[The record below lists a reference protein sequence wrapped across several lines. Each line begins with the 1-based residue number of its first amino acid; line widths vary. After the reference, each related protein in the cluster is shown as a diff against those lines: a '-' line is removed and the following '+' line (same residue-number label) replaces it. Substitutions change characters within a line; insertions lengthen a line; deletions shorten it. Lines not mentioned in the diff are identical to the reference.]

1 MLPSSLR
8 LPIALLVDRLD
19 DEYQVAVVRGALSA
33 ARDLGVSLLCVAGG
47 RVRDAAPERA
57 ARNVAFEL
65 VNAETV
71 SGAVAVTSVIGSAV
85 GRAELAKWLERF
97 AGLPL
102 CCVGVDVDGKVALE
116 VDNAGGMRELVLH
129 LAQKHAR
136 RRIAFIRGPV
146 ASEEANTRF
155 DAYRNA
161 LTEAGLD
168 FDPKLV
174 APGDF
179 LKSSGSNAVSILLDE
194 RRLARGAL
202 DAIVA
207 ANDYMAI
214 GALRELAR
222 RQLEVP
228 DEIAVVGF
236 DDVES
241 ARFVRPALTT
251 TSQPTELLGRR
262 AVEGVFAV
270 AEGRPFGSSLLPTR
284 LALRTSCG
292 CPNAGLGLAA
302 SVTLT
307 QGSGVES
314 SFMQRRQTILAEMA
328 RAAAG
333 RLGAAGS
340 GWEARLLDA
349 LLVELRSARTST
361 FYRALEQVLQKL
373 ERAPV
378 DGSVVQDVLSAL
390 RRQSL
395 PCVAGAADA
404 REKLEDALH
413 EARVLTS
420 VWSEEASNH
429 RARTARELER
439 TFQGALRSALFS
451 GPAELSRV
459 VAERLPDF
467 GIDAGVVVALDEP
480 GNFAGGARVLFGFG
494 PGARIT
500 AVEPTLLPL
509 VPNHS
514 LLANGGRS
522 VVALPLE
529 AGGRAVGVAMLCLA
543 KAPEHELEG
552 LREFL
557 GTALDLQRRAGD
569 DNQNPNRV

>member
-1 MLPSSLR
+1 VRSSSL
-8 LPIALLVDRLD
+8 LSIALLCDRLD
-19 DEYQVAVVRGALSA
+19 DEYQVAVIRGALSA

-47 RVRDAAPERA
+47 RVRDLAPERA

-71 SGAVAVTSVIGSAV
+71 SGVAAVTSVIGSAI
-85 GRAELAKWLERF
+85 GRAELGNWLERF

-102 CCVGVDVDGKVALE
+102 CCVGVDVAGKVTLE
-116 VDNAGGMRELVLH
+116 VDNAGGIRELVLH
-129 LAQKHAR
+129 LAQKHQR

-146 ASEEANTRF
+146 TSEEANTRF
-155 DAYRNA
+155 DAYRAA
-161 LTEAGLD
+161 LAEAGLD
-168 FDPKLV
+168 FDSKLIV
-174 APGDF
+174 QGDF
-179 LKSSGSNAVSILLDE
+179 LKSSGTNAVSTLLDE
-194 RRLARGAL
+194 RRIARGAI

-207 ANDYMAI
+207 ANDYMAL

-222 RQLEVP
+222 RQIDVP

-262 AVEGVFAV
+262 AVEGAFAL
-270 AEGRPFGSSLLPTR
+270 AQGRPFGSGRLPTK
-284 LALRTSCG
+284 LVLRASCG
-292 CPNAGLGLAA
+292 CSNAGLGLAA
-302 SVTLT
+302 SVALP
-307 QGSGVES
+307 QSGGVES
-314 SFMQRRQTILAEMA
+314 SFMQRRQTILAELA

-349 LLVELRSARTST
+349 LLVELRSPRSST

-373 ERAPV
+373 ERVVV
-378 DGSVVQDVLSAL
+378 DGIVVQDVLSAL

-413 EARVLTS
+413 EARVLVS
-420 VWSEEASNH
+420 VWSEEASGQRV
-429 RARTARELER
+429 RAARELER
-439 TFQGALRSALFS
+439 TFQTALRSVLFS

-467 GIDAGVVVALDEP
+467 GIEACVVVGLDEP
-480 GNFAGGARVLFGFG
+480 GNAAAGARLLFGFG
-494 PGARIT
+494 PGERIT
-500 AVEPTLLPL
+500 LVEPTQLPSVPKHPLLQ
-509 VPNHS
+509 
-514 LLANGGRS
+514 NGGRA

-529 AGGRAVGVAMLCLA
+529 AGGRAIGVALLCLA
-543 KAPEHELEG
+543 STPEHELEG

-557 GTALDLQRRAGD
+557 GTALDLLRRAGA
-569 DNQNPNRV
+569 

>member
-1 MLPSSLR
+1 
-8 LPIALLVDRLD
+8 LVDRLD

-33 ARDLGVSLLCVAGG
+33 ARDLGVSVICVAGG
-47 RVRDAAPERA
+47 RVRDPAPERA

-65 VNAETV
+65 VNTKTV
-71 SGAVAVTSVIGSAV
+71 SGVVAVTSVIGSAI
-85 GRAELAKWLERF
+85 GPAELGSWLERF

-102 CCVGVDVDGKVALE
+102 CCVGVPVAGKVTVE
-116 VDNAGGMRELVLH
+116 VDNAGGIRELVLH
-129 LAQKHAR
+129 LAQKHER

-155 DAYRNA
+155 DAYQKA
-161 LTEAGLD
+161 LVEAGLD
-168 FDPKLV
+168 FDSKLV
-174 APGDF
+174 AQGDF
-179 LKSSGSNAVSILLDE
+179 LKSSGVSAVSTLLDE
-194 RRLARGAL
+194 RRLARGAI

-207 ANDYMAI
+207 ANDYMAL
-214 GALRELAR
+214 GALKELAR

-228 DEIAVVGF
+228 DEISVVGF

-262 AVEGVFAV
+262 AVEGVFAL
-270 AEGRPFGSSLLPTR
+270 AQGRPFSSSFLPTR

-292 CPNAGLGLAA
+292 CPNAGLGLAG
-302 SVTLT
+302 SVGLSH
-307 QGSGVES
+307 GGGVES
-314 SFMQRRQTILAEMA
+314 SFMQRRQAILAEMA

-378 DGSVVQDVLSAL
+378 DGIVLQDILSAL

-395 PCVAGAADA
+395 PCVASAADA

-413 EARVLTS
+413 EARVLAS
-420 VWSEEASNH
+420 VWSEGASTH
-429 RARTARELER
+429 RARSARELER

-467 GIDAGVVVALDEP
+467 GIDACVVVGLDEP
-480 GNFAGGARVLFGFG
+480 GNAGGSARLLFGFG
-494 PGARIT
+494 PGARVH
-500 AVEPTLLPL
+500 AVEPALLPH
-509 VPNHS
+509 VPRHP
-514 LLANGGRS
+514 LLENGGRAIVS
-522 VVALPLE
+522 LPLE
-529 AGGRAVGVAMLCLA
+529 AGGQAVGVAVLCLT

-557 GTALDLQRRAGD
+557 GTVVDLLRRAGG
-569 DNQNPNRV
+569 

>member
-1 MLPSSLR
+1 MSSSPR
-8 LPIALLVDRLD
+8 LPVALLVDRLD

-33 ARDLGVSLLCVAGG
+33 ARDLGVPLLCVPGG
-47 RVRDAAPERA
+47 RIGDPAAERA
-57 ARNVAFEL
+57 ARNLAFEL
-65 VNAETV
+65 VNAQTV
-71 SGAVAVTSVIGSAV
+71 SGVVAVTSVIGSAI
-85 GRAELAKWLERF
+85 GPAELGNWVERF
-97 AGLPL
+97 DGLPL
-102 CCVGVDVDGKVALE
+102 CCVGVAAAGKVVLE
-116 VDNAGGMRELVLH
+116 VDNAGGVRELVLH
-129 LAQKHAR
+129 LAREHAR

-155 DAYRNA
+155 EAYRNA
-161 LTEAGLD
+161 LAEAGLD

-179 LKSSGSNAVSILLDE
+179 LKASGASAVSLLLDE
-194 RRLARGAL
+194 RRVARGAL
-202 DAIVA
+202 DAVVA
-207 ANDYMAI
+207 ANDYMAL

-222 RQLEVP
+222 RQIDVP

-262 AVEGVFAV
+262 AVEGVFAL
-270 AEGRPFGSSLLPTR
+270 AQGRPFGSALLPTR

-292 CPNAGLGLAA
+292 CPSPGLGLAA
-302 SVTLT
+302 SVALAH
-307 QGSGVES
+307 GAGVEG
-314 SFMQRRQTILAEMA
+314 SFMQRRQAILAEMA

-349 LLVELRSARTST
+349 LLVELRSARPSS

-378 DGSVVQDVLSAL
+378 EGAVVQEVLSAL

-395 PCVAGAADA
+395 PCVASATDA
-404 REKLEDALH
+404 RDKLEDALH

-420 VWSEEASNH
+420 LWSEGASNH
-429 RARTARELER
+429 RARAARELER
-439 TFQGALRSALFS
+439 TFQSALRSALFS

-467 GIDAGVVVALDEP
+467 GIDACVVVGLDEP
-480 GNFAGGARVLFGFG
+480 GNPGGGARVLFGFG
-494 PGARIT
+494 PGSRILGSEP
-500 AVEPTLLPL
+500 VELPLLPK
-509 VPNHS
+509 HR
-514 LLANGGRS
+514 LLENAGRAL
-522 VVALPLE
+522 VALPLE
-529 AGGRAVGVAMLCLA
+529 AGGRAVGAAVVGSS
-543 KAPEHELEG
+543 KAPEHELEE

-557 GTALDLQRRAGD
+557 GTALDLRRRAGS
-569 DNQNPNRV
+569 

>member
-1 MLPSSLR
+1 MPASSR

-19 DEYQVAVVRGALSA
+19 DEYQVAVIRGALSA
-33 ARDLGVSLLCVAGG
+33 ARDLGVSVLCAAGG
-47 RVRDAAPERA
+47 RVGDPGAAGS
-57 ARNVAFEL
+57 ARNMAFEL
-65 VNAETV
+65 INAQTV
-71 SGAVAVTSVIGSAV
+71 SGVVAVTSVVGSAI
-85 GRAELAKWLERF
+85 GPAELGSWLERF

-102 CCVGVDVDGKVALE
+102 CCVGVDVACKVVLE

-146 ASEEANTRF
+146 ASMEANTRF
-155 DAYRNA
+155 DAYRGA

-174 APGDF
+174 TQGDF
-179 LKSSGSNAVSILLDE
+179 LKPSGAQAVSTLFDE
-194 RRLARGAL
+194 RRIARSAI
-202 DAIVA
+202 DAVVA
-207 ANDYMAI
+207 ANDYMAL

-222 RQLEVP
+222 RQIEVP
-228 DEIAVVGF
+228 EEIAVVGF

-262 AVEGVFAV
+262 AVEGVFAL
-270 AEGRPFGSSLLPTR
+270 AQGRHFASSLLPTK
-284 LALRTSCG
+284 LALRSSCG

-302 SVTLT
+302 GIALSHDA
-307 QGSGVES
+307 GVES

-328 RAAAG
+328 RSAAG

-340 GWEARLLDA
+340 GWETRLLDA

-361 FYRALEQVLQKL
+361 FYRALEQLLQKL

-378 DGSVVQDVLSAL
+378 DGVVLQDVLSAL

-395 PCVAGAADA
+395 PCVTGTASA

-413 EARVLTS
+413 EARVLVS
-420 VWSEEASNH
+420 VWSEEASGH
-429 RARTARELER
+429 RARSAREMER
-439 TFQGALRSALFS
+439 TFQSALRSALFS

-459 VAERLPDF
+459 AAERLPDF
-467 GIDAGVVVALDEP
+467 GIDACVVASLDEP
-480 GNFAGGARVLFGFG
+480 GKLTGGARLTFGFG
-494 PGARIT
+494 PGARIQ
-500 AVEPTLLPL
+500 AVEPAVLSLLPKH
-509 VPNHS
+509 P
-514 LLANGGRS
+514 LLENGGRA

-529 AGGRAVGVAMLCLA
+529 AGGQAVGVAVLCTN
-543 KAPEHELEG
+543 KTPEHELEW

-557 GTALDLQRRAGD
+557 GAALRMLRR
-569 DNQNPNRV
+569 VEE

>member
-1 MLPSSLR
+1 MPSSPR
-8 LPIALLVDRLD
+8 LPIALLIDRLD
-19 DEYQVAVVRGALSA
+19 DEYQVAVIRGALSA
-33 ARDLGVSLLCVAGG
+33 ARDLGVSVLCVAGG
-47 RVRDAAPERA
+47 RVHDPAPDRA
-57 ARNVAFEL
+57 ARNAAFEV

-71 SGAVAVTSVIGSAV
+71 SGVVAVTSVIGSAV
-85 GRAELAKWLERF
+85 GPAELGKWLERF

-102 CCVGVDVDGKVALE
+102 CCVGVDVSGKVVLE
-116 VDNAGGMRELVLH
+116 VDNAGGVRELVLH
-129 LAQKHAR
+129 LAQKHER
-136 RRIAFIRGPV
+136 KRIAFIRGPV
-146 ASEEANTRF
+146 ASAEANTRF
-155 DAYRNA
+155 DAYRKA
-161 LTEAGLD
+161 LIEAGLD

-174 APGDF
+174 AQGDF
-179 LKSSGSNAVSILLDE
+179 LKSSGASAVSTLLDE
-194 RRLARGAL
+194 RRLARGAI

-207 ANDYMAI
+207 ANDYMAL
-214 GALRELAR
+214 GALRELVR
-222 RQLEVP
+222 RQIEVP

-262 AVEGVFAV
+262 AVEGVFAL
-270 AEGRPFGSSLLPTR
+270 AEGRPFGSGLLPTK

-292 CPNAGLGLAA
+292 CPNVGLGLAA
-302 SVTLT
+302 SVTLA
-307 QGSGVES
+307 QGGGVES

-340 GWEARLLDA
+340 GWETRLFDA

-361 FYRALEQVLQKL
+361 FYRALEQLLQKL

-378 DGSVVQDVLSAL
+378 DGIVVQDVLSAL

-420 VWSEEASNH
+420 VWSEEASGH
-429 RARTARELER
+429 RARSARELER
-439 TFQGALRSALFS
+439 TFQGALRSVLFS

-467 GIDAGVVVALDEP
+467 GIDACVVVGLDEP
-480 GNFAGGARVLFGFG
+480 GNAGGGARLLFGFG

-500 AVEPTLLPL
+500 MIEPTPMAL
-509 VPNHS
+509 VPKHP
-514 LLANGGRS
+514 LLENGGRA

-529 AGGRAVGVAMLCLA
+529 AGGKAVGVAMLCVA
-543 KAPEHELEG
+543 KTPEHELEG

-557 GTALDLQRRAGD
+557 GTALDLLRRAGD
-569 DNQNPNRV
+569 

>member
-1 MLPSSLR
+1 MASSPR

-19 DEYQVAVVRGALSA
+19 DEYQIAVVRGALSA
-33 ARDLGVSLLCVAGG
+33 ARDIGVSILCVAGG
-47 RVRDAAPERA
+47 RVRDATPERA
-57 ARNVAFEL
+57 ARNVAFDL

-71 SGAVAVTSVIGSAV
+71 SGVIAVTSVIGTAV
-85 GRAELAKWLERF
+85 GPAELGKWLERF

-102 CCVGVDVDGKVALE
+102 CCVGVDVAGKVVLE
-116 VDNAGGMRELVLH
+116 VDNAGGIRELVLH
-129 LAQKHAR
+129 LAQKHER

-146 ASEEANTRF
+146 ASAEANTRF
-155 DAYRNA
+155 EAYKSA
-161 LTEAGLD
+161 LGEAGLD

-174 APGDF
+174 AQGDF
-179 LKSSGSNAVSILLDE
+179 LKTSGVSAVSTLLDE
-194 RRLARGAL
+194 RRLAHGQL

-222 RQLEVP
+222 RQIEVP

-262 AVEGVFAV
+262 AVEGISALG
-270 AEGRPFGSSLLPTR
+270 AGRPFGSSFLPTK

-302 SVTLT
+302 SVALT
-307 QGSGVES
+307 HEGGVES

-340 GWEARLLDA
+340 SWETRLLDA
-349 LLVELRSARTST
+349 LLVELRSTRTSA
-361 FYRALEQVLQKL
+361 FYRALEQLLQKL

-378 DGSVVQDVLSAL
+378 DGVVVQEVLSAL

-395 PCVAGAADA
+395 PCVAGTAGA

-413 EARVLTS
+413 EARILTS
-420 VWSEEASNH
+420 VWSEEASTR

-439 TFQGALRSALFS
+439 TFQSALRPVLFS

-467 GIDAGVVVALDEP
+467 GIEACVVAGLDEP
-480 GNFAGGARVLFGFG
+480 GNAGGGAQFLFGFG
-494 PGARIT
+494 AGARIL
-500 AVEPTLLPL
+500 ASEPTPL
-509 VPNHS
+509 ASVPQHP
-514 LLANGGRS
+514 LLANGGRV

-529 AGGRAVGVAMLCLA
+529 ARARAVGVAMLCLA
-543 KAPEHELEG
+543 KGPEHELEW
-552 LREFL
+552 LREYL
-557 GTALDLQRRAGD
+557 GAALDVLRRAGD
-569 DNQNPNRV
+569 